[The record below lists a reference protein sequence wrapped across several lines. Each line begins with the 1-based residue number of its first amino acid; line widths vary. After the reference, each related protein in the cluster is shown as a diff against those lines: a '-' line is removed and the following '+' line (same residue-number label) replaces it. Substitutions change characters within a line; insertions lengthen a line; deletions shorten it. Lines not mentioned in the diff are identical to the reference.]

1 MPADAELN
9 SVLIRRQEINDALD
23 NGHEVKVSY
32 RVVNI
37 YTEFHEFSRKEI
49 KQYESTF
56 KKLHR
61 VRKTRELR
69 EKISQG
75 SCAAV
80 IKVSRADKTFSLHS
94 FEGKPC
100 EVKAIG
106 QHRLSVFTLTMIYL
120 THVLQKDVVTQI

>member
-1 MPADAELN
+1 M
-9 SVLIRRQEINDALD
+9 
-23 NGHEVKVSY
+23 
-32 RVVNI
+32 
-37 YTEFHEFSRKEI
+37 
-49 KQYESTF
+49 
-56 KKLHR
+56 
-61 VRKTRELR
+61 RKTRELR

-120 THVLQKDVVTQI
+120 THVLQKDVVTQIMTRRVALPFFQGLSHV